1 MRVDQNR
8 ASENAVFHTQQIQGN
23 DKKTEDEKKQIENGS
38 LYAGN
43 MNLCNDSVEEKKK
56 AAQAQAMKLMADV
69 FGKDQDI
76 DKDLEERNEHIE
88 DLRKEYSENNA
99 VLQDI
104 AREKENLKAEYGIED
119 ENIQLDDEQQKE
131 YQQRMAE
138 LSACEQEYQMKA
150 DDNMKDIINEN
161 YAIRDIKIE
170 RLKSHDMVDAGK
182 QADEIMQAAGKEI
195 QGMVMQD
202 AKENID
208 EKLEE
213 TKEKAEEAEE
223 KKEELE
229 ERLEEAKQERKENE
243 KMYELGSELNDVRV
257 AQQQSSVKDVQ
268 KSVDQIVGEMM
279 LTRDDIKGAAV
290 DKTI

>member
-8 ASENAVFHTQQIQGN
+8 ASENAVFHTQQTQGN
-23 DKKTEDEKKQIENGS
+23 DKKTEDEKKQVENGS

-182 QADEIMQAAGKEI
+182 QADEIMQAASKEI

-202 AKENID
+202 AKDNID

-229 ERLEEAKQERKENE
+229 ERLEEAKRERKENE